1 MKNSKEYSKKVN
13 KLFRLLKR
21 QYSRPEKVKYDE
33 PVDALIYGIVSEKMT
48 LKETKS
54 AIRAFGDYF
63 VDSND
68 LRTSSIEEI
77 VENLGEDTAR
87 TRETAEVLTSVLR
100 SIFIEYNTVS
110 LKRLHE
116 MGKRSAK
123 KILEKLASISP
134 FAINYCIL
142 TSIGAHTI
150 PLTRRMIEYLREKEL
165 VHPEADNT
173 DIEGFLTRQIAS
185 RDGYA
190 FYTLLRRASEHSRP
204 KAGTK
209 TEKKTKT
216 KARTG
221 RKKKTKSKSSKK

>member
-13 KLFRLLKR
+13 KLFRLLKH
-21 QYSRPEKVKYDE
+21 QYPRPEKVKYDE
-33 PVDALIYGIVSEKMT
+33 PIDALVYGIVSEKMT

-54 AIRAFGDYF
+54 AIRAFDDYF
-63 VDSND
+63 VDLND

-87 TRETAEVLTSVLR
+87 TRQTAEALTSVLK
-100 SIFIEYNTVS
+100 SIFIQYNTVS
-110 LKRLHE
+110 LKPLRE

-123 KILEKLASISP
+123 KILEKLVSISP
-134 FAINYCIL
+134 FAIDYCIL

-150 PLTRRMIEYLREKEL
+150 PLTSRMIEYLREKEL

-185 RDGYA
+185 RNGYV

-204 KAGTK
+204 KTESK
-209 TEKKTKT
+209 EKKKS
-216 KARTG
+216 
-221 RKKKTKSKSSKK
+221 KKKTKSKKKKKTKSGSSKK